1 MMGDDERVAVNGEHK
16 NWRKP
21 SSINVKK
28 IHANRLFETV
38 SLSLS
43 FFLFLSSF
51 CFLLHVCS
59 LRLLCG
65 FKNETKKNPLPN
77 PLGNKNWIIIMSL
90 TTEPI

>member
-43 FFLFLSSF
+43 IFFYFFQAFVF
-51 CFLLHVCS
+51 CFMCAHFVFFAAS
-59 LRLLCG
+59 RM
-65 FKNETKKNPLPN
+65 KQKK
-77 PLGNKNWIIIMSL
+77 IHY
-90 TTEPI
+90 PIH